1 MTDGALLTL
10 VQWLSPAFPTG
21 AFAYSHGLEQAIGAG
36 TVRDAG
42 TLRDWLADILRFG
55 AGRQDAVLLCAA
67 MAPGADIGALDA
79 LALALQPSAE
89 RLRET
94 TAQGAAFAAT
104 VAGIGGPAPRACCL
118 PVAVGAAAAP
128 LGLPPARVAALYLQ
142 GFASNLCTIAVR
154 HVPLGQTQGQAVLA
168 ALTPTIISIARA
180 AATTAPEDIG
190 NAALAADLD
199 AIAHETRPVRLFAT

>member
-1 MTDGALLTL
+1 MTDRALLTL

-36 TVRDAG
+36 TVHDAAS
-42 TLRDWLADILRFG
+42 LAAWLGDILRFG
-55 AGRQDAVLLCAA
+55 AGRQDAVLVCAA
-67 MAPGADIGALDA
+67 MAPGADVGALDA
-79 LALALQPSAE
+79 LARALQPSAE

-94 TAQGAAFAAT
+94 TAQGAAFSAT
-104 VAGIGGPAPRACCL
+104 VAGIGGPAPGAYCL

-142 GFASNLCTIAVR
+142 GFAGNLCTIAVR
-154 HVPLGQTQGQAVLA
+154 HVPLGQTEGQAVLA
-168 ALTPTIISIARA
+168 SLIPAILSVAEAA
-180 AATTAPEDIG
+180 AATAPDEIG
-190 NAALAADLD
+190 SAALAADLD